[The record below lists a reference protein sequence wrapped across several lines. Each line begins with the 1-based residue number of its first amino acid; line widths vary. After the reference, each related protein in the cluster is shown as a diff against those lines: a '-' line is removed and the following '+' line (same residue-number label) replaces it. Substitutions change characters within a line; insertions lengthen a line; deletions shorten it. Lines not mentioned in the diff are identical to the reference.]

1 MKMLRNLLTA
11 MFVCLLVGGT
21 APIASAETGTAQLMG
36 DRLRA
41 GQLKE
46 LRTDLSARLAQA
58 PADDQVRFALGATEF
73 LLAVEHLSQS
83 MYRYGLEPPP
93 GLAREL
99 PFFRIP
105 VPHNPKPEQFSYKK
119 MRDVFK
125 LVQSEFSAADATLAG
140 IGTGDVKLPIA
151 IGLARLDLN
160 GDGSIAEDEALW
172 RVFNATLGGGNI
184 PEGAADRF
192 IISFDRADV
201 AWLRGYTHLLSA
213 MAEFMLAHDWQEG
226 FDSTFHMIFPNAG
239 LPNAVLDD
247 YRPAQ
252 NQYFDPATVADAIAF
267 IHLMHW
273 PVAEPER
280 MKSALSHLE
289 AVVDLSRE
297 SWKYIQSESD
307 DEAEWIPGPKQKNGV
322 LPAASVSQQTVDGWI
337 EFLDEFE
344 ALLKGEKLIPHWRL
358 AKGINLRRVFNEP
371 KTFDPILW
379 AQGSAALPY
388 VENGPMTN
396 AETWNRIMRVFG
408 GNFLGYAIWFN

>member
-1 MKMLRNLLTA
+1 MKMFRNMLAA
-11 MFVCLLVGGT
+11 MLVSLLVGGA
-21 APIASAETGTAQLMG
+21 APMASTETGTAQLMG

-83 MYRYGLEPPP
+83 MYRYGLEPPQE
-93 GLAREL
+93 LAREL
-99 PFFRIP
+99 PFFRMP
-105 VPHNPKPEQFSYKK
+105 VPHNPKPEQLSYEKI
-119 MRDVFK
+119 RDVFK
-125 LVQSEFSAADATLAG
+125 AVQAELSAADATLAG
-140 IGTGDVKLPIA
+140 IGSGEVKLPIA

-160 GDGSIAEDEALW
+160 GDSSISEDEALW

-213 MAEFMLAHDWQEG
+213 MAEFMLAHDWQDG

-239 LPNAVLDD
+239 LPNAVLDE
-247 YRPAQ
+247 YRAAR
-252 NQYFDPATVADAIAF
+252 NQYFDPATAADAIAF

-280 MKSALSHLE
+280 MKSVLSHLE

-297 SWKYIQSESD
+297 SWKFIQSESD

-322 LPAASVSQQTVDGWI
+322 LPGALVSQQTVDGWM
-337 EFLDEFE
+337 EFLGEFE

-358 AKGINLRRVFNEP
+358 AKGINLRRVFTEP
-371 KTFDPILW
+371 RLFDPILW
-379 AQGSAALPY
+379 AQGSAAQPY
-388 VENGPMTN
+388 VETGPMTN
-396 AETWNRIMRVFG
+396 AETWTRIMRMFG
-408 GNFLGYAIWFN
+408 GNFLGYAVWFN

>member
-1 MKMLRNLLTA
+1 MQVFRKLLTG
-11 MFVCLLVGGT
+11 MFVCLLIGSH
-21 APIASAETGTAQLMG
+21 APNASAETGTAQLMG

-46 LRTDLSARLAQA
+46 LKTDLSARLAQA
-58 PADDQVRFALGATEF
+58 PVDDQIRFALGTTEF

-83 MYRYGLEPPP
+83 MYRYGLEPPS
-93 GLAREL
+93 GLVGSL
-99 PFFRIP
+99 PFFRMP
-105 VPHNPKPEQFSYKK
+105 VPHNPKPEQLSYEE

-125 LVQSEFSAADATLAG
+125 SLQAEFSGVDATLAR
-140 IGTGDVKLPIA
+140 IGTGDVKLPVA
-151 IGLARLDLN
+151 IGLVRLDLN
-160 GDGSIAEDEALW
+160 GDGNISEDEALW

-192 IISFDRADV
+192 IISFDRSDV

-213 MAEFMLAHDWQEG
+213 IAEFILAHNWQDG
-226 FDSTFHMIFPNAG
+226 FDSTFHMIFPSAG
-239 LPNAVLDD
+239 LPNAVLND
-247 YRPAQ
+247 YRPAHI
-252 NQYFDPATVADAIAF
+252 QYFDPTIAADAIAF

-273 PVAEPER
+273 PVTEPER

-297 SWKYIQSESD
+297 SWKYIQAEGD
-307 DEAEWIPGPKQKNGV
+307 DEAEWIPSPKQKNGV
-322 LPAASVSQQTVDGWI
+322 LPGALVSQQTVDGWMD
-337 EFLDEFE
+337 FLGEFE

-358 AKGINLRRVFNEP
+358 AKGINLRRVFTEP
-371 KTFDPILW
+371 RTFDPILW

-396 AETWNRIMRVFG
+396 AETWNRIMRIFG
-408 GNFLGYAIWFN
+408 GNFLGYAVWFN

>member
-1 MKMLRNLLTA
+1 MNMFRNSLIG
-11 MFVCLLVGGT
+11 MSVCLLIAGT
-21 APIASAETGTAQLMG
+21 APITSAETGTAQLMG

-46 LRTDLSARLAQA
+46 LRTDLSARLALT
-58 PADDQVRFALGATEF
+58 PADDQIRFALGATEF

-93 GLAREL
+93 GLARSL
-99 PFFRIP
+99 PFFRMP
-105 VPHNPKPEQFSYKK
+105 VPHNPKPDWLSYKK
-119 MRDVFK
+119 MREVFK
-125 LVQSEFSAADATLAG
+125 TLQAEFSAADTTLAK

-160 GDGSIAEDEALW
+160 GDGNISEDEALW

-184 PEGAADRF
+184 PEGAADQF
-192 IISFDRADV
+192 IISFDRGDV
-201 AWLRGYTHLLSA
+201 AWLRGYTHLLGA
-213 MAEFMLAHDWQEG
+213 ILDFVLAHDWQDG

-247 YRPAQ
+247 YRPVQ
-252 NQYFDPATVADAIAF
+252 NQYFDLATAADVIAF

-289 AVVDLSRE
+289 SVVGLSRE
-297 SWKYIQSESD
+297 SWKYIQVESD
-307 DEAEWIPGPKQKNGV
+307 DEAEWIPGPKQNNGV
-322 LPAASVSQQTVDGWI
+322 LPGAMVSQQTVDGWM

-344 ALLKGEKLIPHWRL
+344 AVLKGDKLIPHWRL
-358 AKGINLRRVFNEP
+358 AKGINLRRVFTEP
-371 KTFDPILW
+371 RTFDPILW

-388 VENGPMTN
+388 VENGPMTT
-396 AETWNRIMRVFG
+396 AETWNRITRIFG